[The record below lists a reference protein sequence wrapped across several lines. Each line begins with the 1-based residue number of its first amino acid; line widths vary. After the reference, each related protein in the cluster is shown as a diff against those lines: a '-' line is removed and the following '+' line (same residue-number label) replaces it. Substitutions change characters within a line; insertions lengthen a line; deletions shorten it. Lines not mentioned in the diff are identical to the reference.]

1 MSASQEI
8 NPSEINPSVM
18 DLPGGGRSGVMRG
31 LGGGELRTRAHG
43 AFWIMVRRVVVLAAC
58 VDFAFLVFFLAIGEP
73 RQAWPNLLSM
83 AMYATAYALLTKRR
97 NTLAL
102 FLVWTEVIGHAAL
115 GTVFLGWD
123 SGFHYYLLMFIP
135 AIIVSGGWRVT
146 ILPLLFLF
154 AFYLGLHAVS
164 SLLGALA
171 PIGRAELWT
180 LNIFNVAI
188 FFVMASYTARF
199 YAENVR
205 KSERK
210 LRQSATTDALT
221 GLANRGHCLEL
232 AQQCIEQARHRSETM
247 AVILADIDHFK
258 QINDRFGHEAGDQVL
273 RHAGKMFGSMCRDRD
288 IVARWGGEE
297 FLFLLPGT
305 DAADARELAERIRV
319 ACETA
324 RFDWLKADIRF
335 TLSAG
340 VSTLAPSEDINAAI
354 GRADKALYQSKFAG
368 RNLVRVAD

>member
-1 MSASQEI
+1 MSASQETTQSI
-8 NPSEINPSVM
+8 VDVTWGARRAEM
-18 DLPGGGRSGVMRG
+18 DGVGGGG
-31 LGGGELRTRAHG
+31 LRTRAHG

-58 VDFAFLVFFLAIGEP
+58 VDFAFWVFFLAIGAP
-73 RQAWPNLLSM
+73 RQAWPNLISIAL
-83 AMYATAYALLTKRR
+83 YAGAYVLLTKRK
-97 NTLAL
+97 NFLAL
-102 FLVWTEVIGHAAL
+102 FLIWSEVVGHAAL
-115 GTVFLGWD
+115 GTLFLGWD

-146 ILPLLFLF
+146 IFPLVFLF

-164 SLLGALA
+164 DALGALA
-171 PIGRAELWT
+171 PIGRAELWA
-180 LNIFNVAI
+180 LNVFNVAI

-199 YAENVR
+199 YAQNVR

-210 LRQSATTDALT
+210 LRQSATTDGLT
-221 GLANRGHCLEL
+221 GLANRGHFLDL
-232 AQQCIEQARHRSETM
+232 AKQRIAQAGRRGES
-247 AVILADIDHFK
+247 VSVVLADIDHFK

-273 RHAGKMFGSMCRDRD
+273 RHAAKMFGSMCRDRD

-305 DAADARELAERIRV
+305 DSEDARQLAERIRV
-319 ACETA
+319 ACEA
-324 RFDWLKADIRF
+324 AKIEWLQAGIQF

-340 VSTLAPSEDINAAI
+340 VSTLAPSEDMNTAI

>member
-1 MSASQEI
+1 MSATQEI
-8 NPSEINPSVM
+8 IPSVTDVTRGSRLDVM
-18 DLPGGGRSGVMRG
+18 PGVGSAER
-31 LGGGELRTRAHG
+31 RTRAHG

-58 VDFAFLVFFLAIGEP
+58 VDFAFLAFFLAIGEP
-73 RQAWPNLLSM
+73 RQAWPNVLSI
-83 AMYATAYALLTKRR
+83 AMYAAAYALLTKRR
-97 NTLAL
+97 NALAL
-102 FLVWTEVIGHAAL
+102 FLVWTEVVGHAAL
-115 GTVFLGWD
+115 GTLFLGWD

-146 ILPLLFLF
+146 IFPLLFLF
-154 AFYLGLHAVS
+154 AFYLGLHAAS
-164 SLLGALA
+164 YALGALA
-171 PIGRAELWT
+171 PIGRGDLWA
-180 LNIFNVAI
+180 LNVFNVAI

-199 YAENVR
+199 YSENVR

-221 GLANRGHCLEL
+221 GLANRGHLLDL
-232 AQQCIEQARHRSETM
+232 AKQCIAQAGRRGENMS
-247 AVILADIDHFK
+247 VVLADIDHFK

-273 RHAGKMFGSMCRDRD
+273 RHAGKMFGCMCRERD

-305 DAADARELAERIRV
+305 DSEDARQLAERIRV
-319 ACETA
+319 ACEA
-324 RFDWLKADIRF
+324 AGIEWRQANIRF

-340 VSTLAPSEDINAAI
+340 VSTLAPAEDINAAI

-368 RNLVRVAD
+368 RNLVSVAD

>member
-1 MSASQEI
+1 MSASQETTQSI
-8 NPSEINPSVM
+8 VDVTWGARRAEM
-18 DLPGGGRSGVMRG
+18 DGVGGGG
-31 LGGGELRTRAHG
+31 LRTRAHG

-58 VDFAFLVFFLAIGEP
+58 VDFAFWVFFLAVGAP
-73 RQAWPNLLSM
+73 RQAWPNLISIAL
-83 AMYATAYALLTKRR
+83 YAGAYVLLTKRK
-97 NTLAL
+97 NFLAL
-102 FLVWTEVIGHAAL
+102 FLIWSEVVGHAAL
-115 GTVFLGWD
+115 GTLFLGWD

-146 ILPLLFLF
+146 IFPLVFLF

-164 SLLGALA
+164 DALGALA
-171 PIGRAELWT
+171 PIGRAELWA
-180 LNIFNVAI
+180 LNVFNVAI

-199 YAENVR
+199 YAQNVR

-210 LRQSATTDALT
+210 LRQSATTDGLT
-221 GLANRGHCLEL
+221 GLANRGHFLDL
-232 AQQCIEQARHRSETM
+232 AKQRIAQAGRRGES
-247 AVILADIDHFK
+247 VSVVLADIDHFK

-273 RHAGKMFGSMCRDRD
+273 RHAAKMFGSMCRDRD